1 MKPFTGI
8 SSVENGHPILKYSMI
23 AKHVNHAKRRPTT
36 TALLFKTCS
45 NSPVPMPQKWSRNHQ
60 EGPDPLQLVSGD
72 DNNQK

>member
-8 SSVENGHPILKYSMI
+8 SSVGNGHPILKHSMI
-23 AKHVNHAKRRPTT
+23 AKHVNHAKR
-36 TALLFKTCS
+36 KTCS